1 MRRGCTF
8 SRLVWR
14 ATEADTLG
22 EASRGASGNRG
33 VVPPKNIHASDP
45 PPCAAPERGCRS
57 PPDPAPSFPGAP
69 LAAPEEVTPPRL
81 ERAGQ
86 LPGNGERVR
95 GPIKPTRC
103 PEEAAPLGAVMAMKP
118 WGALWGRSRFEAAE
132 AVYQRFTTLPP
143 HHGSLGKVIKWLC
156 EHSLPFKRGFVQ
168 FSLISRQGTGQSK

>member
-1 MRRGCTF
+1 MRTFCGLCDNVSDVWPKIPLLLPVQPRDTQRLDTPARQSDVRRGCTF

-103 PEEAAPLGAVMAMKP
+103 PAEAAPLGTGDGHEKV
-118 WGALWGRSRFEAAE
+118 GRT
-132 AVYQRFTTLPP
+132 VGQ
-143 HHGSLGKVIKWLC
+143 
-156 EHSLPFKRGFVQ
+156 
-168 FSLISRQGTGQSK
+168 ISFRSS